1 MELTSSPDIVRVRS
15 MDGHAYVLSPAGMHA
30 LCALSYAGDQEATTH
45 PVRDDDA
52 QLVGVVGLETVKN
65 RKGRIEF
72 NTTLF
77 QLGQSHGRRCDRWD
91 HSRDRNDDN
100 LLVAVR
106 LEALGRRADSPRRKR
121 ARSRIHV
128 TDLCECVLT

>member
-1 MELTSSPDIVRVRS
+1 M
-15 MDGHAYVLSPAGMHA
+15 
-30 LCALSYAGDQEATTH
+30 
-45 PVRDDDA
+45 RDDDA

-91 HSRDRNDDN
+91 HSRDRNDAN
-100 LLVAVR
+100 LLVEVR
-106 LEALGRRADSPRRKR
+106 LEALPGGERTLLVGNAMKR